1 MPGELNEVSAVF
13 RSLALDAPHLPDAL
27 LAHLAQ
33 NESLDPEEKA
43 RVEAHLAACT
53 RCHTDL
59 ESLRAYK
66 HTLAGF
72 ETESMPVVDAEP
84 APRPQK
90 PKNAPRQPWIP
101 IALALNALGL
111 GAIYG
116 KVVSGQSATAP
127 KPLTATPQRISSA
140 SEPPVNDLGRVRAAY
155 EAQLIQ
161 AKTKTMALEKE
172 VAALKARVGSS
183 GAPAPEGIVLAP
195 GKRSVLTWPAVPK
208 ASAYRIVVAGPGN
221 NVLFRSE
228 TKLPSWKPP
237 KPLQTKTNYRAL
249 IQNLDA
255 KSQPFGEIRE
265 LRFSL
270 GK

>member
-27 LAHLAQ
+27 LARLAQ
-33 NESLDPEEKA
+33 NEPLDPEEKV

-66 HTLAGF
+66 NTLAGSATQSVF
-72 ETESMPVVDAEP
+72 VDAEP
-84 APRPQK
+84 ASRPEK
-90 PKNAPRQPWIP
+90 SKNAPKQPWIP

-116 KVVSGQSATAP
+116 KVSGPSATAP
-127 KPLTATPQRISSA
+127 KPLTATPQRIRSA

-155 EAQLIQ
+155 ETQLIQ

-172 VAALKARVGSS
+172 VAALKVRVGSG
-183 GAPAPEGIVLAP
+183 GALAPEGIVLAS
-195 GKRSVLTWPAVPK
+195 GKLSVLTWPAVPK
-208 ASAYRIVVAGPGN
+208 ASAYRIVVAGPSN

-228 TKLPSWKPP
+228 TKLPSWKLP

-255 KSQPFGEIRE
+255 RSQPFGEIRE